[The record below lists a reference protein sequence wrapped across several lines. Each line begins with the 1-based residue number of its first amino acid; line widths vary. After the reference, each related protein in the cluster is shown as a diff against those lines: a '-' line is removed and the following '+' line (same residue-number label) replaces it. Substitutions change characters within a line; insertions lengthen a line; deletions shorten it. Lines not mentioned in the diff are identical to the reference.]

1 MFLTEDEQRRYEEY
15 TRRRK
20 EIMNVYNK
28 YLMSWKQTKIR
39 IAALKV
45 EFKDILDKIPYKGKQ

>member
-1 MFLTEDEQRRYEEY
+1 MFLTEDEQDRYEEY

-28 YLMSWKQTKIR
+28 YLMSWKQTKIH